1 MLIISYYILILCFYT
16 LFSNKY
22 FNLNFGHT
30 YNIDLQLILIK
41 YKLFRRYLV
50 ETTIKKNYI
59 NSSSPFAI
67 TEFSNLIFNYILEG
81 FGQKE
86 NLIILC
92 IGTDRSTGDSLGPL
106 VGHKL
111 SPSTKNFRNTHIIG
125 TLDNPV
131 HAQNLESNINR
142 IFEDH
147 HNPFIIAI
155 DSSLGNR
162 NKVGLLS
169 IKNIPLK
176 PGSGV
181 NKILPEVGDIS
192 ITGIVN
198 VSGMMEFIVLQNT
211 RLSLV
216 MNMADIISRSIYLAL
231 IKVYKD
237 KHKENM

>member
-1 MLIISYYILILCFYT
+1 MEA
-16 LFSNKY
+16 NVK
-22 FNLNFGHT
+22 
-30 YNIDLQLILIK
+30 
-41 YKLFRRYLV
+41 R
-50 ETTIKKNYI
+50 NYI
-59 NSSSPFAI
+59 NSYSPFAV
-67 TEFSNLIFNYILEG
+67 TEFSNLIFDYILEE
-81 FGQKE
+81 FRKKE

-111 SPSTKNFRNTHIIG
+111 SPSMRSFRNAHIMG

-131 HAQNLESNINR
+131 HAQNLESTIKR

-147 HNPFIIAI
+147 HDPFIIAI
-155 DSSLGNR
+155 DSSLGNK
-162 NKVGLLS
+162 NKVGLLT
-169 IKNIPLK
+169 IKSLPLK

-181 NKILPEVGDIS
+181 NKVLPEIGDIS

-198 VSGMMEFIVLQNT
+198 IGGMMEFMVLQNT

-231 IKVYKD
+231 VKVYRE
-237 KHKENM
+237 KHKENMWRMP

>member
-1 MLIISYYILILCFYT
+1 MEAI
-16 LFSNKY
+16 
-22 FNLNFGHT
+22 
-30 YNIDLQLILIK
+30 
-41 YKLFRRYLV
+41 V
-50 ETTIKKNYI
+50 KKDYI
-59 NSSSPFAI
+59 NSSSPFAVM
-67 TEFSNLIFNYILEG
+67 EFSNLIFDYILEE
-81 FGQKE
+81 FKTKE

-111 SPSTKNFRNTHIIG
+111 SPSLRNFRNAHIIG

-131 HAQNLESNINR
+131 HALNLESSIKR
-142 IFEDH
+142 MYEDH
-147 HNPFIIAI
+147 KDPFIIAI

-162 NKVGLLS
+162 DKVGLLS

-181 NKILPEVGDIS
+181 NKNLPAIGDVS

-198 VSGMMEFIVLQNT
+198 IGGMMEFMVLQNT

-216 MNMADIISRSIYLAL
+216 MNMADIISRSIHMAL
-231 IKVYKD
+231 IKVYKER
-237 KHKENM
+237 HKENMWKMLFFSISHILLLVSYYLV

>member
-1 MLIISYYILILCFYT
+1 MEV
-16 LFSNKY
+16 NV
-22 FNLNFGHT
+22 
-30 YNIDLQLILIK
+30 
-41 YKLFRRYLV
+41 R
-50 ETTIKKNYI
+50 KNYI
-59 NSSSPFAI
+59 NSSSPFAV
-67 TEFSNLIFNYILEG
+67 TEFSNLVFDYVLEE
-81 FGQKE
+81 FKKKE

-111 SPSTKNFRNTHIIG
+111 EASMKSFRNAHIVG

-131 HAQNLESNINR
+131 HAQNLESNISR
-142 IFEDH
+142 IHEDY

-181 NKILPEVGDIS
+181 NKVLPEIGDIS
-192 ITGIVN
+192 ITGVVN
-198 VSGMMEFIVLQNT
+198 IGGMMEFMVLQNT

-231 IKVYKD
+231 IKLYKE